1 MKDEKNMEKTVNINN
16 FIGVYDNYITPQ
28 ECNKAI
34 KLFENENKFKRT
46 LDRRQFENS
55 NNLQKKDT
63 QFFASAINLDIWWE
77 DLKSLIVNYNST
89 FNHYLQETGGDAAYD
104 HCDFHFTQLK
114 IQKTLPKEGYHQW
127 HIEHMRGAKGEP
139 RAFAF
144 SVYLNDVEE
153 GGESEF
159 LHFSQ
164 RIKPKQGR
172 VVIWPAAFPYVHRGN
187 PPLSGEKYILT
198 SWMNLRGV

>member
-55 NNLQKKDT
+55 NNLQNKDT
-63 QFFASAINLDIWWE
+63 QFFATAINLDIWWE

-139 RAFAF
+139 
-144 SVYLNDVEE
+144 
-153 GGESEF
+153 
-159 LHFSQ
+159 
-164 RIKPKQGR
+164 
-172 VVIWPAAFPYVHRGN
+172 
-187 PPLSGEKYILT
+187 
-198 SWMNLRGV
+198 

>member
-1 MKDEKNMEKTVNINN
+1 MLYSSLIINERYKIMEKTVNINN

-55 NNLQKKDT
+55 NNLQK
-63 QFFASAINLDIWWE
+63 
-77 DLKSLIVNYNST
+77 
-89 FNHYLQETGGDAAYD
+89 QETGGDAAYD

-144 SVYLNDVEE
+144 SIYLNDVEE
-153 GGESEF
+153 GGETEF